1 MHGSMNIKFIK
12 IKVKV
17 NNQCTGLECCR
28 RLRLPDF
35 KTIGT

>member
-1 MHGSMNIKFIK
+1 MCPGLKYWK

-17 NNQCTGLECCR
+17 TPLQPWTGPEGSR

-35 KTIGT
+35 K